1 MPVVISLLRG
11 INVGGNNL
19 IKMDALRT
27 LYHSLKL
34 RDPQTYVQSGNV
46 VFQTTE
52 RDIPL
57 VAARIEKK
65 IEQEFGVRPAVIVR
79 TLPEWRDAIAHNP
92 FAGRPGIEP
101 NKLLAIFLASQP
113 TTAVRD
119 ALLALKPEPEEVH
132 LHGREVYVY
141 FPNGQGQSKFAGPI
155 DKALKKTGTGRNWN
169 SVTKLLEIAEKIEG
183 R

>member
-27 LYHSLKL
+27 LYASLKL

-79 TLPEWRDAIAHNP
+79 TLPEWQDAIAHNP

-101 NKLLAIFLASQP
+101 NKLLAIFLASEP
-113 TTAVRD
+113 TA
-119 ALLALKPEPEEVH
+119 EVH

-169 SVTKLLEIAEKIEG
+169 SVTKLLEIAEKMEG